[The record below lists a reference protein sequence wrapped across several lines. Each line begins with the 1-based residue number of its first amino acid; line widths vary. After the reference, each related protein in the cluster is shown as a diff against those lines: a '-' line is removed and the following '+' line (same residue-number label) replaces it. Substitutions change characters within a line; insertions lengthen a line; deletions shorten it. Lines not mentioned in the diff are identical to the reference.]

1 MTTYDLSNEIAV
13 VTGALGLLGPVWIE
27 GLLKSGARVIA
38 IDLEQARIST
48 EFNRLVKEYGKD
60 KLTLYRGDVTDR
72 KSLERIL
79 KQSQR
84 EVGIATILVN
94 NAGIDQPPT
103 ALKKGYYFEDL
114 PFEIGEKILEVNVL
128 GSFQMIQV
136 FGSEMVKN
144 KKGSIINLG
153 SMYASISPDPAVYD
167 HIKTDPPFLK
177 PPMYGPSKAAILN
190 LTKYVAV
197 LWGPHN
203 VRINAISPGAI
214 FNNQDPKFIKK
225 ITAKIPLKR
234 MGYNDDIVGP
244 MLFLASDASK
254 YITGE
259 NIKVD
264 GGITAL

>member
-1 MTTYDLSNEIAV
+1 MITYDLSQEIAV
-13 VTGALGLLGPVWIE
+13 VTGALGLLGPVWVE
-27 GLLKSGARVIA
+27 GLLQAGAKVIA
-38 IDLEQARIST
+38 IDLEQAKVSDRFEQLI
-48 EFNRLVKEYGKD
+48 KQYGNDQLK
-60 KLTLYRGDVTDR
+60 LYRADVTDR
-72 KSLERIL
+72 KSLDRVL
-79 KQSQR
+79 KLSQKQ
-84 EVGIATILVN
+84 VGIATILVN

-103 ALKKGYYFEDL
+103 ALKKGYRFEDL

-136 FGSEMVKN
+136 FGKEMAKN

-153 SMYASISPDPAVYD
+153 SMYASISPDPSVYD

-197 LWGPHN
+197 LWGPFN
-203 VRINAISPGAI
+203 VRVNAISPGAI

-234 MGYNDDIVGP
+234 MGYADDIVGP

-259 NIKVD
+259 NIKID